1 VCRRFRNE
9 IAQTVVHLFMAW
21 WVAQHDA
28 SVTHVLVDVSV
39 RKMAKL
45 ANPQRILADFDSTF

>member
-1 VCRRFRNE
+1 
-9 IAQTVVHLFMAW
+9 MAW